1 MVVRT
6 LIDIFF
12 IFSSDLLKLMI
23 RFYKKVL
30 TFFKLDDI
38 ITYRKI
44 SI

>member
-1 MVVRT
+1 MVLRT
-6 LIDIFF
+6 LIDIFL
-12 IFSSDLLKLMI
+12 FSYDLLKLMI

-30 TFFKLDDI
+30 TFLKLDDI

>member
-6 LIDIFF
+6 LIDIFL
-12 IFSSDLLKLMI
+12 FSYDLLKLMI
-23 RFYKKVL
+23 QFYKKVL
-30 TFFKLDDI
+30 TFLKLDDI

>member
-6 LIDIFF
+6 LIDIFL
-12 IFSSDLLKLMI
+12 FSSDLLKLMI

-30 TFFKLDDI
+30 TFLKLDDI